1 MPSEYAP
8 KEDRGTFFVI
18 VSGPEGA
25 TRIHERVYDE
35 IERRPMPLVESGEVS
50 RLLVR
55 APRTFRIFLYSTAG
69 IVVNVL
75 DDWARRRSAWEIM
88 DDVSRRLADPS
99 GVRAFPLM
107 RQGFG
112 KRIQKPV
119 QFVIGGGTYAELA
132 EWRDIPIDR
141 IEESNPGLEGIDWD
155 HKGDQASDQGVDR
168 LRPCRRSR
176 RDRRRDRPHAGDDAR
191 IAPGH
196 EFYRGR

>member
-1 MPSEYAP
+1 M
-8 KEDRGTFFVI
+8 
-18 VSGPEGA
+18 
-25 TRIHERVYDE
+25 DE
-35 IERRPMPLVESGEVS
+35 IERRLMPLVESGEIT

-55 APRTFRIFLYSTAG
+55 APRTFSNFSIFNSG

-88 DDVSRRLADPS
+88 DDVSRRLADLS

-132 EWRDIPIDR
+132 EWRDILIDR
-141 IEESNPGLEGIDWD
+141 IENSNPGLEGIDWD
-155 HKGDQASDQGVDR
+155 YKRDQTSNQGVDR

-176 RDRRRDRPHAGDDAR
+176 RDRRRDRAHAGDDAR